1 MLSNKANLFIKVID
15 ALEYGTSEDK
25 ITTSSIVYAIS
36 ALLLTNK
43 PINIKEITIF
53 TKICPYVVQ
62 TVLGE
67 FERIGI
73 IAINNGNIKI
83 KWRKVYEISNE

>member
-43 PINIKEITIF
+43 PINIKGTFVNIS
-53 TKICPYVVQ
+53 
-62 TVLGE
+62 VLPLD
-67 FERIGI
+67 FI
-73 IAINNGNIKI
+73 
-83 KWRKVYEISNE
+83 

>member
-36 ALLLTNK
+36 ALFLNK
-43 PINIKEITIF
+43 
-53 TKICPYVVQ
+53 
-62 TVLGE
+62 
-67 FERIGI
+67 
-73 IAINNGNIKI
+73 
-83 KWRKVYEISNE
+83 